1 MADAANLAYSYKGDM
16 QDLLSGVKKSC
27 EKMRLEL
34 KGVNVYGN
42 GFLVTASQ
50 QTNWL
55 STNWPMKFN
64 ISAEKVG
71 ETYAL
76 LIQGESWM
84 GSLTQSANNHAKA
97 QELLSLIKVFAPTK

>member
-27 EKMRLEL
+27 EKMKLEL
-34 KGVNVYGN
+34 KGVNINRN
-42 GFLVTASQ
+42 GFLINAS
-50 QTNWL
+50 TGWF
-55 STNWPMKFN
+55 STSWSTKLK

-76 LIQGESWM
+76 IIQVESWM
-84 GSLTQSANNHAKA
+84 GTLTQTENNHTKA
-97 QELLSLIKVFAPTK
+97 LELLSLIKAYAPTK